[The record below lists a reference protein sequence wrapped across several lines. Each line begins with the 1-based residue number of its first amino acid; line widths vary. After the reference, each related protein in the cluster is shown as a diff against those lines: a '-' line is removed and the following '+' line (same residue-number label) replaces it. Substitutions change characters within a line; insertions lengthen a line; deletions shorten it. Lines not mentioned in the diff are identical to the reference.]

1 MLNLMNEEEDL
12 MYNKKSCNQVIY
24 LNKLSQIKK
33 LKILFF
39 FIVTYI
45 LLSLEF
51 NINMYVIFISILL
64 FRLIFAF
71 SFVSNS
77 NDIVFGLTYI

>member
-39 FIVTYI
+39 FFFYCYI
-45 LLSLEF
+45 
-51 NINMYVIFISILL
+51 Y
-64 FRLIFAF
+64 
-71 SFVSNS
+71 
-77 NDIVFGLTYI
+77 TT

>member
-39 FIVTYI
+39 F
-45 LLSLEF
+45 LLLH
-51 NINMYVIFISILL
+51 IYYLV
-64 FRLIFAF
+64 
-71 SFVSNS
+71 
-77 NDIVFGLTYI
+77 